1 MTGFDVLLS
10 KAARLLSGLDGLAPC
25 LQKFRQN
32 TVLQAYE
39 EASHAATTEQQRAQ
53 VQLALCS
60 ANLTF
65 AHKDS
70 SVVNGLASVH
80 TAVRHLVVAAR
91 HASARGC
98 EAYEACRASAGDLLS
113 HPDLDLNQALSF
125 WARVVKSTAEDRSL
139 KCKFSLH
146 QAEWILEYGQR
157 CMTEGSSYKIGLKC
171 GYEAE
176 GPVESAISSARQLQ
190 DIYLTQQA
198 EELKAAIHTFI
209 LCTCESVQVRPSFI
223 S

>member
-10 KAARLLSGLDGLAPC
+10 KAARLLSGVDGLAPC
-25 LQKFRQN
+25 LHKFRQDK
-32 TVLQAYE
+32 VIQAYE
-39 EASHAATTEQQRAQ
+39 EASQAATTEQQRAQ

-65 AHKDS
+65 ARKDR
-70 SVVNGLASVH
+70 SVVNGLASVQ
-80 TAVRHLVVAAR
+80 TAVRHLVDAAS

-98 EAYEACRASAGDLLS
+98 EAYEACRASARDLLA

-125 WARVVKSTAEDRSL
+125 WARVTKSAAKNRSL
-139 KCKFSLH
+139 KGRLSLD

-176 GPVESAISSARQLQ
+176 GPVESAISCARQLQ
-190 DIYLTQQA
+190 DIHLTQQA

-209 LCTCESVQVRPSFI
+209 LCTCESVQVRLSFNF
-223 S
+223 